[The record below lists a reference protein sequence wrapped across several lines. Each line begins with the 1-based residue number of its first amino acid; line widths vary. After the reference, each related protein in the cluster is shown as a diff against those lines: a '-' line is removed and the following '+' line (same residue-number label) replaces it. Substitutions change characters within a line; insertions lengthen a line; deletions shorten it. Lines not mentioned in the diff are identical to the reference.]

1 MPGGGARAV
10 VPMGPMSGKDP
21 DLEPILTA
29 LQAQVEA
36 LHAHDPEIRASHDPE
51 GLRRM
56 RIAVRRLRA
65 TLRASRPLFG
75 QSAVDGLRDELDW
88 LGTAPRPV
96 RHLDMISPSL
106 PAGPAA

>member
-1 MPGGGARAV
+1 MSATPSGGARAV
-10 VPMGPMSGKDP
+10 VPIGPMSGKDR
-21 DLEPILTA
+21 EPILTA

-65 TLRASRPLFG
+65 TLRASCGVSRGSLQGGCPSGESQRCWTLPSTPDSSEG
-75 QSAVDGLRDELDW
+75 
-88 LGTAPRPV
+88 APYE
-96 RHLDMISPSL
+96 
-106 PAGPAA
+106 